1 MLSSQHRSVHS
12 EAISQEADRLTREAL
27 CRWGCA
33 HPESAWDAN
42 RAVTAYQEGRVQD
55 YEDDLGAE
63 TFLVSDR
70 CAPDGAFVAARDWCA
85 CDPTKEYSIC
95 YHSLAVCLVLGYRS
109 HYARLHAKRPLRA
122 VALIVK
128 KSFTKA
134 HDQAQLGEHLAD
146 VIQQNRAV
154 VGGAK

>member
-1 MLSSQHRSVHS
+1 MLKLQHRSVHS
-12 EAISQEADRLTREAL
+12 EADHLTREAL
-27 CRWGCA
+27 CRWACS

-63 TFLVSDR
+63 TFLVADR
-70 CAPDGAFVAARDWCA
+70 CAPDGHYVAGRDWCA
-85 CDPTKEYSIC
+85 CDPMKEYSIC

-109 HYARLHAKRPLRA
+109 HYARLSAKQPLRVFA
-122 VALIVK
+122 MIVK
-128 KSFTKA
+128 KEHTRSYS
-134 HDQAQLGEHLAD
+134 QERLGEHLAD
-146 VIQQNRAV
+146 VIQQNRAM